1 MEIRHVTAQ
10 ILTKFDV
17 SLAPSQTVNDF
28 IKGLRDA
35 FTLVTAPL
43 RVVFKERETGTS
55 SSQ

>member
-10 ILTKFDV
+10 ILTQFDV
-17 SLAPSQTVNDF
+17 SFAPSQTVTDF
-28 IKGLRDA
+28 VHGQKDA

-43 RVVFKERETGTS
+43 MVVFKEREKGTR